1 MRGALTCS
9 LLLLLLSTGCGT
21 RPAPTAAVEQPS
33 GPPVTGRVTPPVPAD
48 KSLTPEEY
56 IRLGMPAHDRVWLG
70 PDMAQAEKVLAPLA
84 VSEAR
89 LPRYQSDRS
98 GAVFSRMTAAQN
110 LKGLQDR
117 AVPISTRLPL
127 ALIYFQSINQIF
139 KHYSRAFD
147 KGEVRDSDVV
157 ELMGA
162 MLKTTVVLL
171 DLIDEFFATLD
182 KDDPTYPVRMRA
194 QDGIR
199 VGLGG
204 VVIGSLITLTER
216 DSYRTSELVRLVG
229 YMEET
234 LPQLVT
240 RLPPGSRAEVIM
252 KLKSMQTNPSLADL
266 QPGLAR
272 VHANVM
278 SAIDANTPP

>member
-9 LLLLLLSTGCGT
+9 LLLVISTGCGT
-21 RPAPTAAVEQPS
+21 RPAPTGAVEQPS
-33 GPPVTGRVTPPVPAD
+33 EPPVTRHVTPQVLAD

-84 VSEAR
+84 ASEAR

-117 AVPISTRLPL
+117 DVPISTRLPL
-127 ALIYFQSINQIF
+127 ALSYFQSSNQIF
-139 KHYSRAFD
+139 KHYSRAFG

-157 ELMGA
+157 ELAGA
-162 MLKTTVVLL
+162 LLKTTVVLI
-171 DLIDEFFATLD
+171 DLVDEFFATLD
-182 KDDPTYPVRMRA
+182 KDDPTYPVRLR
-194 QDGIR
+194 GLEGVR

-229 YMEET
+229 YLEET
-234 LPQLVT
+234 LPRLIP
-240 RLPPGSRAEVIM
+240 RLPPGSRAEAIM
-252 KLKSMQTNPSLADL
+252 KLKSMQTNPALADL
-266 QPGLAR
+266 QPGLGR
-272 VHANVM
+272 IHTNVM
-278 SAIDANTPP
+278 SGINANTPP